1 MRHLGV
7 ELNNETF
14 PQTDICSAMFTQS
27 ELSGLLRVDRIL
39 LVSDVAVLRI
49 RKRYPKIVTLFIV
62 LYLIFIVVL
71 IYLAVSNS

>member
-7 ELNNETF
+7 KLNNETF
-14 PQTDICSAMFTQS
+14 PQTDICSVMFTQS
-27 ELSGLLRVDRIL
+27 ELSGLLRVDRIV